1 MSTDVGVQVSSS
13 APRRRGLR
21 IVRDGVFFFK
31 ETPSLIL
38 SVAPPFKIESASL
51 GFDFDTEAGWSR
63 PQQPEHDVADFESF
77 ATAFSFSKKRR
88 LSFSPSPLLSKSNP
102 LRFCC
107 GGREDRNSSR
117 KTPPLSM
124 DKGGVFFDEIF
135 RLRRMNCALRT
146 KGDSPARHTCSFC
159 NSGSSFA
166 HFSSAVSG
174 FFSFYGGLFCRFSLT
189 RVFFHIILKVR
200 FRTLR

>member
-63 PQQPEHDVADFESF
+63 PQQPEHDPFAQNELCPADERRQPGAAYMLVLQQRFKF
-77 ATAFSFSKKRR
+77 CAFFVRR
-88 LSFSPSPLLSKSNP
+88 Q
-102 LRFCC
+102 RI
-107 GGREDRNSSR
+107 
-117 KTPPLSM
+117 
-124 DKGGVFFDEIF
+124 FFL
-135 RLRRMNCALRT
+135 LRRTFLPFFIDKDFLPYYT
-146 KGDSPARHTCSFC
+146 KSTISYIEVIA
-159 NSGSSFA
+159 
-166 HFSSAVSG
+166 
-174 FFSFYGGLFCRFSLT
+174 
-189 RVFFHIILKVR
+189 
-200 FRTLR
+200 

>member
-88 LSFSPSPLLSKSNP
+88 LCPWTRAAF
-102 LRFCC
+102 
-107 GGREDRNSSR
+107 
-117 KTPPLSM
+117 
-124 DKGGVFFDEIF
+124 FFDEIF

-189 RVFFHIILKVR
+189 RVFYHIILKVR

>member
-51 GFDFDTEAGWSR
+51 LLRGTGR
-63 PQQPEHDVADFESF
+63 PQFKSQNA
-77 ATAFSFSKKRR
+77 AFVHGQGRR
-88 LSFSPSPLLSKSNP
+88 
-102 LRFCC
+102 
-107 GGREDRNSSR
+107 
-117 KTPPLSM
+117 
-124 DKGGVFFDEIF
+124 FFDEIF

-159 NSGSSFA
+159 NSGLSFA

-189 RVFFHIILKVR
+189 RVFYHIILKVR